1 MKAAVVEKFGGLEQI
16 HIRDVPVPTPRK
28 GEVKI
33 EVHAVS
39 VNPVEWK
46 ITEGVL
52 KDVLPHQFPFVLG
65 WDVAG
70 VVCGLGEGVTNL
82 KVGDHVFGYCRGETV
97 HAGTFAEYACFDARH
112 VVQMPSNLTFAQAA
126 ALPLVALTAWQALYD
141 VADLKKGQTC
151 LIQGGAGGVG
161 SLAIALAR
169 WTGATVGTTA
179 RSTND
184 AYVRKL
190 GANFVIDHTKGNVWE
205 KLKERYPK
213 GVDFVFDCVGGDV
226 LQESYQMVKKG
237 GHLVSIVA
245 SPDRK
250 LAASCGIH
258 ASHVFVRPSG
268 EELSKI
274 KDLIEKHLIPLPYIE
289 EMPFDQ
295 LIPALEQSKSGHT
308 KGKIV
313 LNIR

>member
-16 HIRDVPVPTPRK
+16 HVRDIPTPTPRK

-33 EVHAVS
+33 EVHAVG

-70 VVCGLGEGVTNL
+70 VVCELGEGVTNL
-82 KVGDHVFGYCRGETV
+82 KKGDHVFGYCRGDKV
-97 HAGTFAEYACFDARH
+97 HVGTFADYVCFDAHH
-112 VVQMPSNLTFAQAA
+112 VVQMPSNLSFAQAA
-126 ALPLVALTAWQALYD
+126 ALPLVALTAWQALFD

-151 LIQGGAGGVG
+151 LILAGAGGVG
-161 SLAIALAR
+161 SVAIPLAR
-169 WTGATVGTTA
+169 WAGATVGTTA
-179 RSTND
+179 RSAND

-190 GANFVIDHTKGNVWE
+190 GANFVIDHSKENVWE
-205 KLKERYPK
+205 ALKKRYPK
-213 GVDFVFDCVGGDV
+213 GVDFVFDCVGGDA
-226 LQESYQMVKKG
+226 LRDCYQMVKKG

-245 SPDRK
+245 APDRK
-250 LAASCGIH
+250 KADSCGIH
-258 ASHVFVRPSG
+258 ASHVFVRPNG
-268 EELSKI
+268 EELTKI
-274 KDLIEKHLIPLPYIE
+274 KDLIEKHQLPLPQIE

-295 LIPALEQSKSGHT
+295 LIPALEQIKGGHT
-308 KGKIV
+308 RGKIV
-313 LNIR
+313 LNLK